1 MYEPNCG
8 LDKVLMSFGHDE
20 YLYRVLI
27 GNEQCRL
34 PEESLAIVR
43 FHSFYPWHTGGDY
56 DHLCND
62 KDRSML
68 KWIRE
73 FKLVPPSNNYTSL
86 RFTPPPLC
94 LTLPPTYHHL
104 LLFLLPCSKFDLYS
118 KADNLPKPEELMDYY
133 QNLIDKY
140 IPGVLNW

>member
-1 MYEPNCG
+1 MYEPGCG

-27 GNEQCRL
+27 GNEQCQL
-34 PEESLAIVR
+34 PEESLYIIR

-73 FKLVPPSNNYTSL
+73 FKLGPPPTSL
-86 RFTPPPLC
+86 SSL
-94 LTLPPTYHHL
+94 LSLSLSLSLPYH
-104 LLFLLPCSKFDLYS
+104 
-118 KADNLPKPEELMDYY
+118 
-133 QNLIDKY
+133 
-140 IPGVLNW
+140 

>member
-1 MYEPNCG
+1 MYEPGCG

-27 GNEQCRL
+27 GNEQCQL
-34 PEESLAIVR
+34 PEESLYIIR

-73 FKLVPPSNNYTSL
+73 FKLVPP
-86 RFTPPPLC
+86 PPLSPFFSP
-94 LTLPPTYHHL
+94 LSLPHL
-104 LLFLLPCSKFDLYS
+104 YIISPPCSKFDLYS
-118 KADNLPKPEELMDYY
+118 KADDLPKPEDLMDYY
-133 QNLIDKY
+133 QKLIDKY